1 MANNTGNPIGSTAA
15 KDLSDNAESLDKLL
29 NGEAYEYTDRLGRE
43 RKSLQWMEDAA
54 LAIPAIDAA
63 LRSEQQA
70 ERSESEAN
78 RSGYAK
84 SEAEAARDAAQLS
97 AGVYSDIAAG
107 LVNTASGK
115 FFSVPSTDSSEY
127 LILYKNNAGA
137 AIEVKRY
144 PSALAVDGAKQYAN
158 SLVGVFAPLQTTLA
172 GVSIAGN
179 STSVPPK
186 ITASPG
192 AITKYFKVEP
202 GETYTIAIPA
212 LASRFRILQTPVP
225 PEIGSVFEYADYLSD
240 EFPGSINFT
249 DEQFGDLKRK
259 TVTTTARGQ
268 YLAVYVSNMG
278 VDEPL
283 YISQGQA
290 LTKTK
295 TEIASNVGGELF
307 ASSVDVH
314 FTSNDAEFLPAVYL
328 EEVFSSDVITDLK
341 FAHASSDSSISVVV
355 PVEPD
360 TTYTLKR
367 AGDTIDRF
375 RLASFAK
382 YPTLG
387 VSSSKLYPEAL
398 AKADAGGK
406 YYEATFTTGPSDKYL
421 AFYQSSV
428 GIKHE
433 FALFS
438 SGKTAELRAVVDPLK
453 VSRHME
459 VSSLRVG
466 QLDCDM
472 IVQGKNL
479 FDGVYQRGYAL
490 IGSPSEI
497 LQASFYEAS
506 ADRKDMATVAVVPIV
521 GGRTYT
527 VSRNPGSDRFRIG
540 FSTARPRVGSKTV
553 RYLFGSNDSALYTT
567 VTALPDEKF
576 MLIYASRYTA
586 EPSRLKVEEGAS
598 PTGFEA
604 FGFKFKRAA
613 VSMSSTLDSGAGLFS
628 TGMGDGVADDTD
640 SLEGSIAVMQGIIS
654 FDPAKKYRISRSLTI
669 NAAQFKEIRFNG
681 TTFTVDGDFPAF
693 IVKGTLT
700 GTANP
705 NSSGSKVR
713 AEKGIVIDHLR
724 AYALDGVSGAGI
736 CLQNTFG
743 ARVTNCDLVYMKNG
757 IQVAGQN
764 RNMMFSLNHI
774 YACADYG
781 ILFDSTCDLHQ
792 VNIGGNII
800 TYCRKNIFGEN
811 ANIYNIQI
819 TGNDLENGSYAPGGV
834 VNECNIHFLAYTGMV
849 EDVEIVGNTIED
861 HWVTQV
867 MIKLEGLP
875 TDTNRI
881 SAVTIAGNVTGNSA
895 GTEIQIGGASGVD
908 ISGQFKHSRGY
919 TVDVIGNINGLKLG
933 VQAKKQAGGLFRA
946 VGDFDL
952 RNVKVCGSSV
962 SGSIT
967 VKPIHVDVKSLRSC
981 SFSHNDM
988 QSSSAVTE
996 APVDVKATTMRQVR
1010 VDGNN
1015 IDNDTNLAIAIRVEA
1030 GSSTKGSMVGNMAYS
1045 GAYSAPESFTIS
1057 NNT

>member
-1 MANNTGNPIGSTAA
+1 MANNTGNPVGSTAA
-15 KDLSDNAESLDKLL
+15 KDLSDNAENLDKFA
-29 NGEAYEYTDRLGRE
+29 NGDDYEYDDRLGRS
-43 RKSLQWMEDAA
+43 RKSLKWIEDAA

-97 AGVYSDIAAG
+97 AGVYADITAG
-107 LVNTASGK
+107 LIATASGK
-115 FFSVPSTDSSEY
+115 FFSVPSMDSSEY

-172 GVSIAGN
+172 GVSIRGN
-179 STSVPPK
+179 GTSVTP
-186 ITASPG
+186 TLSALAD
-192 AITKYFKVEP
+192 AITKYVKVEP
-202 GETYTIAIPA
+202 GKTYTLAVA
-212 LASRFRILQTPVP
+212 ATASRFRVLQTPDAP
-225 PEIGSVFEYADYLSD
+225 SAGSTYELSDYLCD
-240 EFPGSINFT
+240 EFKTPVSLVDDALGP
-249 DEQFGDLKRK
+249 LKAF

-268 YLAVYVSNMG
+268 YLAVYVSNAG

-283 YISQGQA
+283 YISQGQV

-307 ASSVDVH
+307 ASSADVH

-328 EEVFSSDVITDLK
+328 EEVFSSGTLIDLK
-341 FAHASSDSSISVVV
+341 FSHASSEDSISVVV

-367 AGDTIDRF
+367 AGNTIDRF

-398 AKADAGGK
+398 AKTDAGGK

-428 GIKHE
+428 GIQHD

-438 SGKTAELRAVVDPLK
+438 SGETAELRAVVAPLK

-490 IGSPSEI
+490 VGNPSEI
-497 LQASFYEAS
+497 LQASFAEAG
-506 ADRKDMATVAVVPIV
+506 ADRKDMATVAVVPVV

-540 FSTARPRVGSKTV
+540 FSAVRPRVGGKTI
-553 RYLFGSNDSALYTT
+553 RYVFGSNDSALYTT
-567 VTALPDEKF
+567 VTAMPDEKF

-586 EPSRLKVEEGAS
+586 EPSRLQVEEGEAR
-598 PTGFEA
+598 TGFEA

-654 FDPAKKYRISRSLTI
+654 FDPAKKYRITRSLTI
-669 NAAQFKEIRFNG
+669 NATQFKEIRFNG
-681 TTFTVDGDFPAF
+681 TTFILGGDFPAF

-713 AEKGIVIDHLR
+713 EEKGIVVDHLR
-724 AYALDGVSGAGI
+724 AYALDGVSGTGI
-736 CLQNTFG
+736 CLRNTFG
-743 ARVTNCDLVYMKNG
+743 ARVTNCDLVYLKNG
-757 IQVAGQN
+757 IQVAGPN

-781 ILFDSTCDLHQ
+781 IWFDSTCNIHQ
-792 VNIGGNII
+792 VNITGNII
-800 TYCRKNIFGEN
+800 TYCRKNIFGDN
-811 ANIYNIQI
+811 ADVYNIQI
-819 TGNDLENGSYAPGGV
+819 TGNDIENGSYAPGGV
-834 VNECNIHFLAYTGMV
+834 VNECDIHFLAYTGMV
-849 EDVEIVGNTIED
+849 EDIEIVGNTIED
-861 HWVTQV
+861 HWITQV

-875 TDTNRI
+875 TDTSRI
-881 SAVTIAGNVTGNSA
+881 AAVTIAGNVTGNSA
-895 GTEIQIGGASGVD
+895 GTEIQIGGASGID
-908 ISGQFKHSRGY
+908 ISGQFKHSYGY
-919 TVDVIGNINGLKLG
+919 TVDIIGNVNGLKLG
-933 VQAKKQAGGLFRA
+933 VQAKKQGGGLFRA

-952 RNVKVCGSSV
+952 RNIKICGNGV
-962 SGSIT
+962 TGN
-967 VKPIHVDVKSLRSC
+967 VALKPISVDVKSLRNC
-981 SFSHNDM
+981 SFSSNDL
-988 QSSSAVTE
+988 QASSLVVE
-996 APVDVKATTMRQVR
+996 PPIDIKAMTMRLVR
-1010 VDGNN
+1010 VDGNT
-1015 IDNDTNLAIAIRVEA
+1015 IDSDRDIAEAVRIVA
-1030 GSSTKGSMVGNMAYS
+1030 GSSFKGSMVGNMAAS
-1045 GAYSAPESFTIS
+1045 GTYTAPASFVVA